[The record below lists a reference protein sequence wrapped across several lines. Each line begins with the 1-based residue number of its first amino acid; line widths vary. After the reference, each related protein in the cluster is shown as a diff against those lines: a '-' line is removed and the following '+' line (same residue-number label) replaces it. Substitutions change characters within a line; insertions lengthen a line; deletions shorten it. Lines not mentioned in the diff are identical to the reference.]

1 LAARELAVWGYLFGH
16 TQMVPQ
22 IVDKIKHMFEFVLHL
37 SGVGGIVLLSNR
49 CSKTFPKVVR

>member
-1 LAARELAVWGYLFGH
+1 
-16 TQMVPQ
+16 MVPQ
-22 IVDKIKHMFEFVLHL
+22 IVDKIKHLFEFLLHL